1 MGSHAPTDFSTAYA
15 DFLRYH
21 ASRRSGERL
30 RRLQEGHGHGER
42 LFLQNVWWP
51 AFEHFENLHPEY
63 EVADFRDGHRF
74 LDFAFIHPVV
84 RLAIEVDGYGPHVTQ
99 LSRRQFEDQLVRQNH
114 LVIDGWDVMRFPVD
128 MVERAPRQC
137 QQMVQQLMG
146 RRLGNPGSGEL
157 SVYGEA
163 VVRLAQTASR
173 PITPKQVQALLGICS
188 HNARELLHS
197 LVGKGWLKPASG
209 KQRVRSYVPGSRRMR

>member
-1 MGSHAPTDFSTAYA
+1 MDESRRVKFSAAYTE
-15 DFLRYH
+15 FLRYH

-30 RRLQEGHGHGER
+30 RRLREGHGHAER

-51 AFEHFENLHPEY
+51 AFEHFEHLHPEY

-74 LDFAFIHPVV
+74 LDFAFIHPAV
-84 RLAIEVDGYGPHVTQ
+84 RLAIEVDGYGPHVAQ

-114 LVIDGWDVMRFPVD
+114 LVIDGWEVLRFPYD

-137 QQMVQQLMG
+137 QQMVQQFMG
-146 RRLGNPGSGEL
+146 RRLGAPGSGEL

-173 PITPKQVQALLGICS
+173 PITPGEVRALLRVGKRK
-188 HNARELLHS
+188 ARELLRE
-197 LVGKGWLKPASG
+197 LVREGWLKPAG
-209 KQRVRSYVPGSRRMR
+209 GRERIRSYAPGAKRLR